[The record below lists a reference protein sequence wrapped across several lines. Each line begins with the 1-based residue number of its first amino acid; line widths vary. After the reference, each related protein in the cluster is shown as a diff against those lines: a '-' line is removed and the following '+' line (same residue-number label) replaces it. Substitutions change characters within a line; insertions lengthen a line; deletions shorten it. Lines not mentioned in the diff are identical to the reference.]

1 MNPKLNIDNYVRQ
14 LLPWHKRLPAR
25 LALLRALLSPL
36 RQLFDVFDQWRHSTR
51 LMMNVSSQV
60 RILEGYLQDKY
71 SDVFIRVVTYDEQA
85 LTIGLEEEGDTH
97 GIYFPYDQEEAD
109 DDGQAPEVPLE
120 GELRE
125 VFGDADFIVY
135 IPQGIEIEDI
145 RADIERFREAL
156 IKYKIIQQ

>member
-14 LLPWHKRLPAR
+14 HLPWHKRLPVR

-36 RQLFDVFDQWRHSTR
+36 RQLFDLFDRWRHSTR

-60 RILEGYLQDKY
+60 RVLEGYLQDKY
-71 SDVFIRVVTYDEQA
+71 GSVFIRVVTYDEQA
-85 LTIGLEEEGDTH
+85 LAIGLEEEGDTH
-97 GIYFPYDQEEAD
+97 GVYMPYDQGEESEE
-109 DDGQAPEVPLE
+109 QAPEVPLE

-135 IPQGIEIEDI
+135 IPVGIEIEDI